1 MLYTT
6 LLLRARIAT
15 SLMFFTNGVMLA
27 IWATIIPELK
37 RNLSLNDQQ
46 LGFALSGF
54 AAGTML
60 SMYLAGIL
68 ATKIGTRNTLVLGG
82 ILLSFTI
89 PLSAFASSYF
99 SFVASIL
106 LLGIINS
113 IFDVAMNSHACM
125 IEIERK
131 KTLMPSFHALF
142 SIGGLSGASIVA
154 LLLSDKFGASYLLTL
169 AGVVVFVVTIISAF
183 FLVDIRPDVQA
194 NKGKV
199 KFRLPNK
206 TLLYLAFLTF
216 LALFI
221 ERTFIDWSSLYLT
234 DVSSV
239 STSMAALGFAGFSLA
254 MALTRLTGDFFI
266 NKFGESK
273 VLVISGISGAAGLL
287 LAIIHPALVTSI
299 SGFLL
304 VGLGL
309 GNMIPIFY
317 SRAGRVFPESPAVGY
332 ALNGTLGYTG
342 FLIAPIV
349 IGSISIMYSLRV
361 AMMLPV
367 LAFVFLILAN
377 MKSKRVS
384 VPTLRTS

>member
-15 SLMFFTNGVMLA
+15 SLMFFINGVVLA
-27 IWATIIPELK
+27 IWATNIPELK
-37 RNLSLNDQQ
+37 KNLAINDQQ

-54 AAGTML
+54 AAGTMV

-89 PLSAFASSYF
+89 PLCAFAPTYLT
-99 SFVASIL
+99 FVASIL
-106 LLGIINS
+106 LLGVINS
-113 IFDVAMNSHACM
+113 IYDVAMNSHACV

-142 SIGGLSGASIVA
+142 SIGGLIGASAVA
-154 LLLSDKFGASYLLTL
+154 VLLSDKLGATYCLTL
-169 AGVVVFVVTIISAF
+169 AGVLVFVVTIIAAL
-183 FLVDIRPDVQA
+183 FLVDIRPEAQA
-194 NKGKV
+194 SKGKV
-199 KFRLPNK
+199 KFRLPNR

-221 ERTFIDWSSLYLT
+221 ERTLIDWSSLYLT
-234 DVSSV
+234 DVSNV
-239 STSMAALGFAGFSLA
+239 STNIAALGFAGFSLA

-273 VLVISGISGAAGLL
+273 VLIASGLAGILGLL
-287 LAIIHPALVTSI
+287 LAIIYPAPVSSI
-299 SGFLL
+299 LGFLL
-304 VGLGL
+304 VGIGL

-317 SRAGRVFPESPAVGY
+317 SRAGRVFADSPAVGY

-349 IGSISIMYSLRV
+349 IGSISTDYSLRI
-361 AMMLPV
+361 AMILPV
-367 LAFVFLILAN
+367 LAFIFLTLAN
-377 MKSKRVS
+377 MKPKQITISTPRIN
-384 VPTLRTS
+384 

>member
-1 MLYTT
+1 
-6 LLLRARIAT
+6 
-15 SLMFFTNGVMLA
+15 
-27 IWATIIPELK
+27 
-37 RNLSLNDQQ
+37 
-46 LGFALSGF
+46 
-54 AAGTML
+54 
-60 SMYLAGIL
+60 
-68 ATKIGTRNTLVLGG
+68 
-82 ILLSFTI
+82 
-89 PLSAFASSYF
+89 
-99 SFVASIL
+99 
-106 LLGIINS
+106 
-113 IFDVAMNSHACM
+113 MNSHACM

-349 IGSISIMYSLRV
+349 IGSISTMYSLRV